1 MDAQGRKQKRDRT
14 GRKQER
20 EGRKDKRNR
29 TGRNQDRTGRKQE
42 CDHRHNWLRRTLN
55 IQRTWV
61 RCLLFG
67 TKTVEVRKYP
77 LDGRQ
82 GEEFFIEETGG
93 KKAPCGFKN
102 SIVAIIRFKSDFKYI
117 SYQHFRDDEPR
128 HRIPEGSEFDWDPS
142 VDPNLYGWEVDYVKR
157 YVNCLR
163 PAEKKGNISA
173 KALARR
179 GTFVRNESQSHA
191 ADAAATSIQVPP
203 GTLADACEEVP
214 RVPGLVDGP

>member
-1 MDAQGRKQKRDRT
+1 MDAQGRKHKRDRKGRKQDRTGRKQDRT

-20 EGRKDKRNR
+20 EGRKDQRNR
-29 TGRNQDRTGRKQE
+29 KGRNQDRTGRKQE

-61 RCLLFG
+61 RCLLLG

-93 KKAPCGFKN
+93 KKAPRGFKN
-102 SIVAIIRFKSDFKYI
+102 SIVAIIRFKSDFRYT

-142 VDPNLYGWEVDYVKR
+142 ADPPPDLYGWEVDYVKR

-163 PAEKKGNISA
+163 PAEVKGVIGA
-173 KALARR
+173 KALKRR
-179 GTFVRNESQSHA
+179 GTFVHKE
-191 ADAAATSIQVPP
+191 
-203 GTLADACEEVP
+203 
-214 RVPGLVDGP
+214 

>member
-1 MDAQGRKQKRDRT
+1 MDAQGRKQKRDRKGRKQDRTGRKQDRT

-20 EGRKDKRNR
+20 EGRKDKRNRTGRNQDR

-93 KKAPCGFKN
+93 KKAPRGFKN
-102 SIVAIIRFKSDFKYI
+102 SIVAIIRFKSDFKYT

-142 VDPNLYGWEVDYVKR
+142 VDPDLYGWEVDYVKR

-163 PAEKKGNISA
+163 PAEVKGVIGA
-173 KALARR
+173 KALKRR
-179 GTFVRNESQSHA
+179 GTFIHNESQSVPT
-191 ADAAATSIQVPP
+191 DAAQRP
-203 GTLADACEEVP
+203 D
-214 RVPGLVDGP
+214 

>member
-1 MDAQGRKQKRDRT
+1 MEIRFDWNMDAQGRKQKRDRT

-20 EGRKDKRNR
+20 EGRNQDRTSRKQDRKD
-29 TGRNQDRTGRKQE
+29 RNQDRTGRKQE

-93 KKAPCGFKN
+93 KKAPRGFKN
-102 SIVAIIRFKSDFKYI
+102 SIVAIIRFKSDFKYT

-142 VDPNLYGWEVDYVKR
+142 VDLDLYGWEVDYVKR
-157 YVNCLR
+157 YANCLR
-163 PAEKKGNISA
+163 PAEVKGVIGA
-173 KALARR
+173 KALKRR
-179 GTFVRNESQSHA
+179 GTFVHKE
-191 ADAAATSIQVPP
+191 
-203 GTLADACEEVP
+203 
-214 RVPGLVDGP
+214 

>member
-29 TGRNQDRTGRKQE
+29 TGRKQEREGRKDQRNRKGRNQDRTGRKQE
-42 CDHRHNWLRRTLN
+42 CDHRHNLLRRTLN

-61 RCLLFG
+61 RCLLLG

-102 SIVAIIRFKSDFKYI
+102 SIVAIIRFKSDFKYT

-163 PAEKKGNISA
+163 PAEVKGVIGA
-173 KALARR
+173 KALKRR
-179 GTFVRNESQSHA
+179 GTFVHKE
-191 ADAAATSIQVPP
+191 
-203 GTLADACEEVP
+203 
-214 RVPGLVDGP
+214 